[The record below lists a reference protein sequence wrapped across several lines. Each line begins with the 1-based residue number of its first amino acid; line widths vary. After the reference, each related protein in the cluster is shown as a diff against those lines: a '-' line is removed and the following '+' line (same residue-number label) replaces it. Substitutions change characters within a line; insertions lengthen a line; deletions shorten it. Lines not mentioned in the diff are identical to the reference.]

1 MTSENVYNMKFGKIY
16 LLLVNKAVKKGRTQG
31 EVDQIITWLT
41 GYTRTELEAALD
53 SELSYGDFFRNAPSP
68 NPARNEIKGVVCGV
82 RVEEIE
88 EPLRR
93 EIRYLDKLV
102 DELAKGK
109 SMEQILRA

>member
-16 LLLVNKAVKKGRTQG
+16 PLLVNKAMKKGRTQG

-88 EPLRR
+88 SSRLSSGSFLRIFSMAFPLASSSTSLSR
-93 EIRYLDKLV
+93 
-102 DELAKGK
+102 
-109 SMEQILRA
+109 